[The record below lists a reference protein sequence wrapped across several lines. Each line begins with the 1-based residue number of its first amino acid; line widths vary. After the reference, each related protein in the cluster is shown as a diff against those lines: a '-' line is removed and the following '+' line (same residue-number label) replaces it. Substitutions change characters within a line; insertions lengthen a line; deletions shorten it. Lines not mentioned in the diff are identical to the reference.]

1 MAINSLLPFSNV
13 THVTH
18 VRKYTTSK
26 RMELESPG
34 AQDLKLF
41 KFATKSDQPGLA
53 SSIRS
58 EVMMERT

>member
-13 THVTH
+13 THVL
-18 VRKYTTSK
+18 KYTTSK
-26 RMELESPG
+26 RIEIESPG